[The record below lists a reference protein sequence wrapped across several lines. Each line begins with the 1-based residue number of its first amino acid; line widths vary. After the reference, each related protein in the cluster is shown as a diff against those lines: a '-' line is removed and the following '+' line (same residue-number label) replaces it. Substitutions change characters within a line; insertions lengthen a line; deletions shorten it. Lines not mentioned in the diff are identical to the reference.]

1 MDKKAPA
8 VLIVAVAVGLGIV
21 GDDVRSQD
29 NSHFAPSAGAA
40 QQQSPAVRL
49 SSHLVTL
56 TVTVTDVYG
65 RFIRGLRQEHF
76 QLFDDKIEQE
86 IAFFNS
92 ADAPISFGI
101 IYDTSGSMKGIINDA
116 LRALRVFM
124 DTSHPD
130 DHFFLIG
137 FNSRPELLQDF
148 TSGAGTVLNSL
159 ILVRPQG
166 RTALYDAVY
175 LGMEKVAQGQHAK
188 KALLIIS
195 DGQDNNSMYTYR
207 KLRDRVKESGVIIY
221 GIGIVDL
228 WDDVASQMRG
238 REVLQEVTHLTGGRV
253 FFPKAGTELVNT
265 CAHIA
270 MELRRQ
276 YSMGYYP
283 RRVARDGRW
292 HKIQV
297 KVRRPKGLPLLQARA
312 REGYYAN

>member
-1 MDKKAPA
+1 
-8 VLIVAVAVGLGIV
+8 
-21 GDDVRSQD
+21 
-29 NSHFAPSAGAA
+29 
-40 QQQSPAVRL
+40 
-49 SSHLVTL
+49 
-56 TVTVTDVYG
+56 
-65 RFIRGLRQEHF
+65 
-76 QLFDDKIEQE
+76 
-86 IAFFNS
+86 
-92 ADAPISFGI
+92 
-101 IYDTSGSMKGIINDA
+101 
-116 LRALRVFM
+116 
-124 DTSHPD
+124 
-130 DHFFLIG
+130 
-137 FNSRPELLQDF
+137 LQDF